1 MAGGADSV
9 KTIMYALGANFSIFV
24 AKSFAAFVTGSGA
37 MLAEAVHSLADA
49 GNQVLLLLG
58 VKRSK
63 LPPTPDYPLGRGKE
77 IYFWSFL
84 VAVMLFTVGG
94 AYSLYEGFHKLM
106 HPEALRSPWIAVGV
120 LVFGLIAEAVSLR
133 ACIIEVNKVR
143 NGRSFWQWFRE
154 SRQAELVVIF
164 GEDLAAL
171 LGLAFALVAIAA
183 TMITGNPIFDAIGTL
198 GIGALLIIVAVFV
211 AIEVKA
217 MLIGQSIDLDERE
230 GIRELLVAQPEVA
243 RVYNIITLQMGEDEL
258 LAVKAK
264 LHECHSTE
272 STVETI
278 NRLEKLIKSRF
289 PTIRWSFFE
298 PDNHD

>member
-9 KTIMYALGANFSIFV
+9 KTIWYALGANFSIFV
-24 AKSFAAFVTGSGA
+24 AKSFAAVVTGSGA

-94 AYSLYEGFHKLM
+94 AYSLYEGFHKLG

-120 LVFGLIAEAVSLR
+120 LVFGLIAESVSMR

-171 LGLAFALVAIAA
+171 LGLAFALIAVVA
-183 TMITGNPIFDAIGTL
+183 TMITGDPVYDAIGTL
-198 GIGALLIIVAVFV
+198 GIGALLIVVAVFV

-217 MLIGQSIDLDERE
+217 LLIGQSIDVEERVRL
-230 GIRELLVAQPEVA
+230 RELIAAQPEVA
-243 RVYNIITLQMGEDEL
+243 EVYNVITLQLGEDEL
-258 LAVKAK
+258 LAIKAR
-264 LHECHSTE
+264 LHECQSTAA
-272 STVETI
+272 TVDAI
-278 NRLEKLIKSRF
+278 NRVEKVVRAAF
-289 PTIRWSFFE
+289 PSVRWCFFE
-298 PDNHD
+298 PDNDD